1 MTNNRHAK
9 CQSKNP
15 TQCTDPQCPERRG
28 YRAQMASATNFNEY
42 AAGATRQRQDQDAQR
57 RRQFEQQARSGNIPS
72 QFKGRNNRRPE
83 TTRDGDPIIK
93 FHKDIGFP
101 PSYRPPS
108 GVREVT
114 YSRHAQ
120 TEAEADRYGA
130 IPKMTH
136 VNLDQMELIEL
147 KVNAKTKQ
155 VYRFL
160 YRGKLDE
167 DRDVCVV
174 LQPLG
179 NNKMMVV
186 TNWINERNDAHR
198 SLRREEYAIPKA
210 KAA

>member
-28 YRAQMASATNFNEY
+28 YRSQMANARNFTEY
-42 AAGATRQRQDQDAQR
+42 AAGADKQKQDQQAQR
-57 RRQFEQQARSGNIPS
+57 RRQFEQQARSGNVPA
-72 QFKGRNNRRPE
+72 QFRGRNRE
-83 TTRDGDPIIK
+83 TTRDGDPVVK

-101 PSYRPPS
+101 AGWQPPS
-108 GVREVT
+108 GVRDVT
-114 YSRHAQ
+114 YSRHARE
-120 TEAEADRYGA
+120 EADADRYGS
-130 IPKMTH
+130 IQQLSR

-147 KVNAKTKQ
+147 KINARTKQ

-167 DRDVCVV
+167 DRDVCLV
-174 LQPLG
+174 LQPIG
-179 NNKMMVV
+179 KGKWMVV

-198 SLRREEYAIPKA
+198 SLRREEYVVPKT